1 MSHHLSF
8 SPVDEDPNLFPA
20 VAMAL
25 GVSRVRAEAA
35 VRGPLNLAL
44 RCARVID
51 ALKAAGADEDLV
63 TFLQPIDLAVCR
75 ARPADVATDV
85 VAEDVALFREGQIH
99 LNGIYRDI
107 GVLPPEPEPPI
118 DPPKPLRVS
127 GAPKKAR
134 ARRAR
139 VRARH
144 RAS

>member
-1 MSHHLSF
+1 MSDHVNF
-8 SPVDEDPNLFPA
+8 EPVPQNHDMLPA
-20 VAMAL
+20 VAFAL
-25 GVSRVRAEAA
+25 GTSRVRAEAA

-63 TFLQPIDLAVCR
+63 NFLQPIDLAVCR

-85 VAEDVALFREGQIH
+85 VAEDLALFREGQIR
-99 LNGIYRDI
+99 LNGIYREI
-107 GVLPPEPEPPI
+107 GVLPPEPEIPP
-118 DPPKPLRVS
+118 DPPRPLRVS

-134 ARRAR
+134 ARRPR
-139 VRARH
+139 RRARQ